1 MSLGD
6 LQQMAMLAVA
16 RLGADAY
23 GAAIRGELLNV
34 AGRDVSVQTVW
45 VTLVRLEK
53 QKLVGSSEAPGAEG
67 RGRARRIFELTP
79 AGWEALAGSRASM
92 DTVWASLRTT
102 VTTRAGP

>member
-23 GAAIRGELLNV
+23 GATIRDELRGV
-34 AGRDVSVQTVW
+34 AGRTVSVQTVW

-53 QKLVGSSEAPGAEG
+53 QGLVDSDEVPNDPGR
-67 RGRARRIFELTP
+67 RGRARRIFRLTP
-79 AGWEALAGSRASM
+79 EGWAALDASRTSM
-92 DTVWASLRTT
+92 ARLWEGMVR
-102 VTTRAGP
+102 P